1 MLTQE
6 DLKNIGVELGKV
18 IEQNI
23 TPALEQMATKED
35 LKSLQKQIDHVENQM
50 ATKDDLKE
58 MEERLNSKIAAVQS
72 ELEDI
77 RQKLDTLSLRT
88 KEDDDSVIKD
98 IFALRRRV
106 DELETQVKQMKL
118 NQS

>member
-6 DLKNIGVELGKV
+6 DLKNIGLEVGKV

-23 TPALEQMATKED
+23 TPALEQMATK
-35 LKSLQKQIDHVENQM
+35 
-50 ATKDDLKE
+50 DDLKRVE
-58 MEERLNSKIAAVQS
+58 DRLDSIDSKIAAVQS

-77 RQKLDTLSLRT
+77 RQKLNTISLRT
-88 KEDDDSVIKD
+88 KDDDDSVVKD
-98 IFALRRRV
+98 IFALRRRI
-106 DELETQVKQMKL
+106 DALETQVKQMKL

>member
-23 TPALEQMATKED
+23 TPALEQMATK
-35 LKSLQKQIDHVENQM
+35 
-50 ATKDDLKE
+50 DDLKRVE
-58 MEERLNSKIAAVQS
+58 DRLDSIDSKIAAVQS

-77 RQKLDTLSLRT
+77 RQKLNTISLRT
-88 KEDDDSVIKD
+88 KDDDDSVVKD
-98 IFALRRRV
+98 IFALRRRI
-106 DELETQVKQMKL
+106 DALETQVKQMKL
-118 NQS
+118 DQS

>member
-6 DLKNIGVELGKV
+6 DLKNIGLEVGKV

-23 TPALEQMATKED
+23 TPTLD
-35 LKSLQKQIDHVENQM
+35 SLQSQIDHVENQM

-58 MEERLNSKIAAVQS
+58 MEERLNSKIAAIQS

-77 RQKLDTLSLRT
+77 RQKLNTVSLRT
-88 KEDDDSVIKD
+88 KDDDDSVVKD
-98 IFALRRRV
+98 IFALRRRI
-106 DELETQVKQMKL
+106 DALETQVKQMKL

>member
-23 TPALEQMATKED
+23 TPALEQM
-35 LKSLQKQIDHVENQM
+35 V
-50 ATKDDLKE
+50 TKDDLKKVE
-58 MEERLNSKIAAVQS
+58 DRLDSIDSNIAKIQS
-72 ELEDI
+72 DLEDI
-77 RQKLDTLSLRT
+77 RHKLDTLSLRT
-88 KEDDDSVIKD
+88 KDDDDSVVKD
-98 IFALRRRV
+98 IFALQRRI
-106 DELETQVKQMKL
+106 DALETQVKQMKL

>member
-35 LKSLQKQIDHVENQM
+35 LQRIESRFDSID
-50 ATKDDLKE
+50 
-58 MEERLNSKIAAVQS
+58 SKLTAMQT

-77 RQKLDTLSLRT
+77 RQKLNTVSLRT
-88 KEDDDSVIKD
+88 KDDDDSLVKD
-98 IFALRRRV
+98 IFALQRRV
-106 DELETQVKQMKL
+106 DVLETQLKQMKL